1 MAKNIWGLFPNVW
14 IINYF
19 MNNKEKII
27 NEAKRIEEDSLY
39 SAKGHFYAGQCWVN
53 VNLLLG
59 GVSAVLSAIAGASA
73 LSQFDYHSIVAG
85 GLAIIVAG
93 LTAVIT
99 FINPNERA
107 SVHQKAGNKYNALR
121 NDTRIFYD
129 IEIDAI
135 DDKRAIDDLKKLNDG
150 RNKLNIESHQIP
162 KWAFEKARKGIEE
175 KEAKYK
181 VDN

>member
-1 MAKNIWGLFPNVW
+1 MT
-14 IINYF
+14 
-19 MNNKEKII
+19 NKEKII

-53 VNLLLG
+53 TNLWLG
-59 GVSAVLSAIAGASA
+59 GFSAVLSAVAGASA
-73 LSQFDYHSIVAG
+73 LSQFDYHNIVAG
-85 GLAIIVAG
+85 GLSIVVAG

-107 SVHQKAGNKYNALR
+107 TVHQKTGNKYNALR

-129 IEIDAI
+129 IEANEA
-135 DDKRAIDDLKKLNDG
+135 DDKKAIDDLKKLNDR

-175 KEAKYK
+175 GEAKYK